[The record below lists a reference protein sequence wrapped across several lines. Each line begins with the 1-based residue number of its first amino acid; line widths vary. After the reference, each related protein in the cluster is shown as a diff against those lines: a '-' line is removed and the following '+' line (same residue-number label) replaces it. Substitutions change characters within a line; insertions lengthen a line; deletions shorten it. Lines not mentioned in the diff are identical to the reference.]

1 MNRLPCSQ
9 HIRPIRSWLDKRL
22 PSRNQPC
29 CRQLS
34 SNILFMALLLPPVCH
49 AAGAT
54 PLKADIYAGYSYD
67 DNVTRAQYDDDIE
80 SDNVLKL
87 GGSLSTAIPISD
99 KTYLSLRGT
108 LDASQ
113 YDRWDK
119 LSNTLIGIYSDFYLK
134 PSIGY
139 TATRYLLSLNYE
151 QRLYR
156 SEQRKGSALRVK
168 LGIDKN
174 LTDIITIHAGYIR
187 ENIDAKSS
195 VFDAE
200 NDRLYL
206 DLEYRTGASNILYA
220 TLGYLDG
227 NLVSTAR
234 AGYGIRYDEWV
245 IDDAF
250 TELSPTRWAYKLSG
264 SALTLRMGD
273 NYKLNHNSAIDVS
286 LLHYDSE
293 ADNYNAGSYDGLIA
307 NLSYIYLF

>member
-1 MNRLPCSQ
+1 MNRPACSQ
-9 HIRPIRSWLDKRL
+9 RTRSWLTG
-22 PSRNQPC
+22 S
-29 CRQLS
+29 QLFSKQLFS
-34 SNILFMALLLPPVCH
+34 SILFMAPLLPPVCH
-49 AAGAT
+49 AVEST

-67 DNVTRAQYDDDIE
+67 DNVTRAQYDYDIE
-80 SDNVLKL
+80 TDNILKL
-87 GGSLSTAIPISD
+87 GGSLSTAIPFSDIS
-99 KTYLSLRGT
+99 YLSLRGT

-151 QRLYR
+151 QRLYK

-187 ENIDAKSS
+187 ENIDAESS

-200 NDRLYL
+200 NNRLYL
-206 DLEYRTGASNILYA
+206 DLEYRTGASNIIYA

-234 AGYGIRYDEWV
+234 GGYGIRYDEWV

-264 SALTLRMGD
+264 SALTLRLGD

>member
-1 MNRLPCSQ
+1 MNRPPCSQ
-9 HIRPIRSWLDKRL
+9 HIRSWLVGILLLRSPLFSHRL
-22 PSRNQPC
+22 FRK
-29 CRQLS
+29 
-34 SNILFMALLLPPVCH
+34 ILFMTLMLPPVCL
-49 AAGAT
+49 AAEST
-54 PLKADIYAGYSYD
+54 PLRADIYAGYSYD
-67 DNVTRAQYDDDIE
+67 DNVTRAQYDYDIE
-80 SDNVLKL
+80 TDNILKL
-87 GGSLSTAIPISD
+87 GGSLSTAIPLSD
-99 KTYLSLRGT
+99 NSYVSLRGS

-156 SEQRKGSALRVK
+156 SEQRKGSAVRIK

-187 ENIDAKSS
+187 ENISANSS

-206 DLEYRTGASNILYA
+206 DLEYRTGASNIIYA

-234 AGYGIRYDEWV
+234 GGYGIRYDEWV

-264 SALTLRMGD
+264 SALTLRLGD

-293 ADNYNAGSYDGLIA
+293 ADNYNAGSYDGLIVNA
-307 NLSYIYLF
+307 SYIYLF